1 MASPFVGYREM
12 ASEDIS
18 LKVLH
23 VATEM
28 APLVKVGGLGDVVG
42 SLPKALKKLGADVR
56 LLLPAYPNLL
66 EELQSRQSAKPIGKL
81 YIALNWRVYE
91 ASVYEFDFNGIPVY
105 LLDQPELY
113 SDSVYPQRLDCASV
127 LPFAL
132 LSMASLELPNL
143 IDWTP
148 QLIHAHDWPTA
159 LIPILL
165 RWHRHYSK
173 LSHSHKAILTIHNLA
188 HQGILPKEILPSIGL
203 ADEAFSIDGVE
214 FYGSVNL
221 LKGGIIAAD
230 AVTTVS
236 PRYSWEIQTPSFGMG
251 LDGVIE
257 SQKHKLHGILNG
269 LDYEYWNPATD
280 QFLPAIY
287 SKDDLSGKEKC
298 SRALSERCGFD
309 DGRPIA
315 AFVGRLVEQK
325 GIDILL
331 AALNELVKMG
341 FSLVVLGSGHEN
353 FEMALEGVAA
363 KLKKRLSV
371 HIGYFEELAHL
382 IYAGSD
388 MLLMPSLFEPCGLSQ
403 LIAMRYGTVPV
414 ARAVGGLA
422 DTIIDADGNP
432 EGYGFLFSNPSPDEL
447 LKCAERAIAA
457 WSEEERWRKIILRGM
472 SADFSWDRS
481 AKAYAELYHQLLSS
495 Q

>member
-1 MASPFVGYREM
+1 MGSADV
-12 ASEDIS
+12 S
-18 LKVLH
+18 LRVLH

-56 LLLPAYPNLL
+56 LLLPAYRNLL
-66 EELQSRQSAKPIGKL
+66 EDLRSRRCVRSLGK
-81 YIALNWRVYE
+81 IHEALDWRVYE
-91 ASVYEFDFNGIPVY
+91 ATVYEFKVNDIPLY
-105 LLDQPELY
+105 LLDQEELY
-113 SDSVYPQRLDCASV
+113 SDDVYPQELNCASI

-132 LSMASLELPNL
+132 LNMASLELPRL
-143 IDWTP
+143 IDWAP

-165 RWHRHYSK
+165 RWHRHYGRLPRNYK
-173 LSHSHKAILTIHNLA
+173 TILTIHNLA
-188 HQGILPKEILPSIGL
+188 HQGILPREVLALIGL
-203 ADEAFSIDGVE
+203 VDEAFSIDGVE

-230 AVTTVS
+230 VVTTVS

-251 LDGVIE
+251 LNGVIQ
-257 SQKHKLHGILNG
+257 SQKPKLYGILNG
-269 LDYEYWNPATD
+269 LDYEYWDPSND
-280 QFLPAIY
+280 QFLPALY

-298 SRALSERCGFD
+298 RRVLSKRCGFENT
-309 DGRPIA
+309 GPIA
-315 AFVGRLVEQK
+315 AFIGRLVEQK
-325 GIDILL
+325 GVNILL
-331 AALNELVKMG
+331 AVLDELAKRG
-341 FSLVVLGSGHEN
+341 FSLVVLGSGHEH
-353 FEMALEGVAA
+353 FEKALEEAA
-363 KLKKRLSV
+363 VRLKNRLSV
-371 HIGYFEELAHL
+371 HIGHFEELAHL

-422 DTIIDADGNP
+422 DTIIDADGNQ
-432 EGYGFLFSNPSPDEL
+432 EGYGFLFSNPIPDEL
-447 LKCAERAIAA
+447 LKCAERAMAA
-457 WSEEERWRKIILRGM
+457 WKEKERWHSIVLRGM

-481 AKAYAELYHQLLSS
+481 ARAYLELYQQLLSG
-495 Q
+495 